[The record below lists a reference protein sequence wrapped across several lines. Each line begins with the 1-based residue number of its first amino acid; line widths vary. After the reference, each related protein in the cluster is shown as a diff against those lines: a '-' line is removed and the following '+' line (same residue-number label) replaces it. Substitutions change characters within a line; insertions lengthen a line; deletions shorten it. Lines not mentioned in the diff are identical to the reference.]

1 MLRTSSLSVVDDYR
15 LHFIFDGGTL
25 RLADKAVNMFGPLT
39 FKNAT
44 IEYQGGWG
52 GTSGLGIM
60 HMTGDVTVQG
70 TQPVTLPPATE
81 YSYLYLNTTNFVV
94 DVEEPQ
100 GLFTIGLTVQHAIST
115 PVNFTKRG
123 AGTVC
128 FASPNPKFNAYRK
141 YIDGK
146 ASSACELVYN
156 VIDREEIDAQIA
168 QALYVGIV
176 TDTGVFQYSN
186 TSESTMRAAGS
197 LMSYGF
203 DHTAVIRE
211 VFFERTPKQARVL
224 GTALIKAEPL
234 LDGKL
239 ILCCFDKKTMDEL
252 GAGRKD
258 LDGISAQLLLN
269 SLDRIAPPP
278 MHPEILMQK
287 GRFLAMQKN
296 GALARTHWGQLIQL
310 LHRGDLAEQAY
321 YLSML
326 SLARDGKW
334 QDADAMLKE
343 FRESFP
349 DSIWLARLPET
360 FKGYKVPAIACK

>member
-1 MLRTSSLSVVDDYR
+1 MEILELV
-15 LHFIFDGGTL
+15 
-25 RLADKAVNMFGPLT
+25 
-39 FKNAT
+39 KNCT
-44 IEYQGGWG
+44 R
-52 GTSGLGIM
+52 
-60 HMTGDVTVQG
+60 
-70 TQPVTLPPATE
+70 
-81 YSYLYLNTTNFVV
+81 
-94 DVEEPQ
+94 
-100 GLFTIGLTVQHAIST
+100 IGLTGHENPDGDCIGACCGLALYLRKVLPEAVVDIYLEPPAENLIRNIPGADTIIYEVTGNEEKYDAFIVLDSAPSRVGKPLELYNRAGLKINIDHHRT
-115 PVNFTKRG
+115 NPG
-123 AGTVC
+123 AGDTEC
-128 FASPNPKFNAYRK
+128 

-156 VIDREEIDAQIA
+156 VIDREEIDARIA

-258 LDGISAQLLLN
+258 LDGISAQLLLTEGADCSVFFHETEPGIWRASMR
-269 SLDRIAPPP
+269 SLHVTDVSSIAAK
-278 MHPEILMQK
+278 HEGGGHLRAAGFTI
-287 GRFLAMQKN
+287 
-296 GALARTHWGQLIQL
+296 RTDIHTAIKDITDDIAQQLRRAHVI
-310 LHRGDLAEQAY
+310 
-321 YLSML
+321 
-326 SLARDGKW
+326 
-334 QDADAMLKE
+334 
-343 FRESFP
+343 
-349 DSIWLARLPET
+349 
-360 FKGYKVPAIACK
+360 

>member
-1 MLRTSSLSVVDDYR
+1 MEILELV
-15 LHFIFDGGTL
+15 
-25 RLADKAVNMFGPLT
+25 
-39 FKNAT
+39 KNCT
-44 IEYQGGWG
+44 R
-52 GTSGLGIM
+52 
-60 HMTGDVTVQG
+60 
-70 TQPVTLPPATE
+70 
-81 YSYLYLNTTNFVV
+81 
-94 DVEEPQ
+94 
-100 GLFTIGLTVQHAIST
+100 IGLTGHENPDGDCTGACCGLALYLRKVLPEAVVDIYLEPPAENLIRNIPGADTIIYEVTGNEEKYDAFIVLDSAPSRVGKPLELYNRAGLKINIDHHRT
-115 PVNFTKRG
+115 NPG
-123 AGTVC
+123 AGDTEC
-128 FASPNPKFNAYRK
+128 

-156 VIDREEIDAQIA
+156 VIDREEIDARIA

-258 LDGISAQLLLN
+258 LDGISAQLLLTEGADCSVFFHETEPGIWRASMR
-269 SLDRIAPPP
+269 SLHVTDVSSIAAK
-278 MHPEILMQK
+278 HEGGGHLRAAGFTI
-287 GRFLAMQKN
+287 
-296 GALARTHWGQLIQL
+296 RTDIHTAIKDITDDIAQQLRRAHVI
-310 LHRGDLAEQAY
+310 
-321 YLSML
+321 
-326 SLARDGKW
+326 
-334 QDADAMLKE
+334 
-343 FRESFP
+343 
-349 DSIWLARLPET
+349 
-360 FKGYKVPAIACK
+360 

>member
-1 MLRTSSLSVVDDYR
+1 MV
-15 LHFIFDGGTL
+15 
-25 RLADKAVNMFGPLT
+25 
-39 FKNAT
+39 KNCT
-44 IEYQGGWG
+44 R
-52 GTSGLGIM
+52 
-60 HMTGDVTVQG
+60 
-70 TQPVTLPPATE
+70 
-81 YSYLYLNTTNFVV
+81 
-94 DVEEPQ
+94 
-100 GLFTIGLTVQHAIST
+100 IGLTGHENPDGDCTGACCGLALYLRKVLPEAVVDIYLEPPAENLIRNIPGADTIIYEVTGNEEKYDAFIVLDSAPSRVGKPLELYNRAGLKINIDHHRT
-115 PVNFTKRG
+115 NPG
-123 AGTVC
+123 AGDTEC
-128 FASPNPKFNAYRK
+128 

-156 VIDREEIDAQIA
+156 VIDREEIDARIA

-258 LDGISAQLLLN
+258 LDGISAQLLLTEGADCSVFFHETEPGIWRASMR
-269 SLDRIAPPP
+269 SLHVTDVSSIAAK
-278 MHPEILMQK
+278 HEGGGHLRAAGFTI
-287 GRFLAMQKN
+287 
-296 GALARTHWGQLIQL
+296 RTDIHTAIKDITDDIAQQLRRAHVI
-310 LHRGDLAEQAY
+310 
-321 YLSML
+321 
-326 SLARDGKW
+326 
-334 QDADAMLKE
+334 
-343 FRESFP
+343 
-349 DSIWLARLPET
+349 
-360 FKGYKVPAIACK
+360 

>member
-1 MLRTSSLSVVDDYR
+1 MEILELV
-15 LHFIFDGGTL
+15 
-25 RLADKAVNMFGPLT
+25 
-39 FKNAT
+39 KNCT
-44 IEYQGGWG
+44 R
-52 GTSGLGIM
+52 
-60 HMTGDVTVQG
+60 
-70 TQPVTLPPATE
+70 
-81 YSYLYLNTTNFVV
+81 
-94 DVEEPQ
+94 
-100 GLFTIGLTVQHAIST
+100 IGLTGHENPDGDCTGACCGLALYLRKVLPEAIVDIYLEPPAENLIRNIPGADTIIYEVTGNEEKYDAFIVLDSAPSRVGKPLELYNRAGLKINIDHHRT
-115 PVNFTKRG
+115 NPG
-123 AGTVC
+123 AGDTEC
-128 FASPNPKFNAYRK
+128 

-146 ASSACELVYN
+146 ASSACELVYK

-258 LDGISAQLLLN
+258 LDGISAQLLLTEGADCSVFFHETEPGIWRASMR
-269 SLDRIAPPP
+269 SLHVTDVSSIAAK
-278 MHPEILMQK
+278 HEGGGHLRAAGFTI
-287 GRFLAMQKN
+287 
-296 GALARTHWGQLIQL
+296 RTDIHTAIKDITDDIAQQLRRAHVI
-310 LHRGDLAEQAY
+310 
-321 YLSML
+321 
-326 SLARDGKW
+326 
-334 QDADAMLKE
+334 
-343 FRESFP
+343 
-349 DSIWLARLPET
+349 
-360 FKGYKVPAIACK
+360 

>member
-1 MLRTSSLSVVDDYR
+1 MEILDLV
-15 LHFIFDGGTL
+15 
-25 RLADKAVNMFGPLT
+25 
-39 FKNAT
+39 KNCT
-44 IEYQGGWG
+44 R
-52 GTSGLGIM
+52 
-60 HMTGDVTVQG
+60 
-70 TQPVTLPPATE
+70 
-81 YSYLYLNTTNFVV
+81 
-94 DVEEPQ
+94 
-100 GLFTIGLTVQHAIST
+100 IGLTGHENPDGDCTGACCGLALYLRKVLPEAVVDIYLEPPAENLIRNIPGADTIIYEVTGNEEKYDAFIVLDSAPSRVGKPLELYNRAGLKINIDHHRT
-115 PVNFTKRG
+115 NPG
-123 AGTVC
+123 AGDTEC
-128 FASPNPKFNAYRK
+128 

-156 VIDREEIDAQIA
+156 VIDREEIDARIA

-258 LDGISAQLLLN
+258 LDGISAQLLLTEGADCSVFFHETEPGIWRASMR
-269 SLDRIAPPP
+269 SLHVTDVSSIAAK
-278 MHPEILMQK
+278 HEGGGHLRAAGFTI
-287 GRFLAMQKN
+287 
-296 GALARTHWGQLIQL
+296 RTDIHTAIKDITDDIAQQLRRAHVI
-310 LHRGDLAEQAY
+310 
-321 YLSML
+321 
-326 SLARDGKW
+326 
-334 QDADAMLKE
+334 
-343 FRESFP
+343 
-349 DSIWLARLPET
+349 
-360 FKGYKVPAIACK
+360 

>member
-1 MLRTSSLSVVDDYR
+1 MEILELV
-15 LHFIFDGGTL
+15 
-25 RLADKAVNMFGPLT
+25 
-39 FKNAT
+39 KNCT
-44 IEYQGGWG
+44 R
-52 GTSGLGIM
+52 
-60 HMTGDVTVQG
+60 
-70 TQPVTLPPATE
+70 
-81 YSYLYLNTTNFVV
+81 
-94 DVEEPQ
+94 
-100 GLFTIGLTVQHAIST
+100 IGLTGHENPDGDCTGACCGLALYLRKVLPEAVVDIYLEPPAENLIRNIPGADTIIYEVTGNEEKYDTFIVLDSAPSRVGKPLELYNRAGLKINIDHHRT
-115 PVNFTKRG
+115 NPG
-123 AGTVC
+123 AGDTEC
-128 FASPNPKFNAYRK
+128 

-156 VIDREEIDAQIA
+156 VIDREEIDARIA

-258 LDGISAQLLLN
+258 LDGISAQLLLTEGADCSVFFHETEPGIWRASMR
-269 SLDRIAPPP
+269 SLHVTDVSSIAAK
-278 MHPEILMQK
+278 HEGGGHLRAAGFTI
-287 GRFLAMQKN
+287 
-296 GALARTHWGQLIQL
+296 RTDIHTAIKDITDDIAQQLRRAHVI
-310 LHRGDLAEQAY
+310 
-321 YLSML
+321 
-326 SLARDGKW
+326 
-334 QDADAMLKE
+334 
-343 FRESFP
+343 
-349 DSIWLARLPET
+349 
-360 FKGYKVPAIACK
+360 

>member
-1 MLRTSSLSVVDDYR
+1 MEILELV
-15 LHFIFDGGTL
+15 
-25 RLADKAVNMFGPLT
+25 
-39 FKNAT
+39 KNCT
-44 IEYQGGWG
+44 R
-52 GTSGLGIM
+52 
-60 HMTGDVTVQG
+60 
-70 TQPVTLPPATE
+70 
-81 YSYLYLNTTNFVV
+81 
-94 DVEEPQ
+94 
-100 GLFTIGLTVQHAIST
+100 IGLTGHENPDGDCTGACCGLALYLRKVLPEAVVDIYLEPPAENLIRNIPGADTIIYEVTGNEEKYDAFIVLDSAPSRVGKPLELYNRAGLKINIDHHRT
-115 PVNFTKRG
+115 NPG
-123 AGTVC
+123 AGDTEC
-128 FASPNPKFNAYRK
+128 

-258 LDGISAQLLLN
+258 LDGISAQLLLTEGADCSVFFHETEPGIWRASMR
-269 SLDRIAPPP
+269 SLHVTDVSSIAAK
-278 MHPEILMQK
+278 HEGGGHLRAAGFTI
-287 GRFLAMQKN
+287 
-296 GALARTHWGQLIQL
+296 RTDIHTAIKDITDDIAQQLRRAHVI
-310 LHRGDLAEQAY
+310 
-321 YLSML
+321 
-326 SLARDGKW
+326 
-334 QDADAMLKE
+334 
-343 FRESFP
+343 
-349 DSIWLARLPET
+349 
-360 FKGYKVPAIACK
+360 

>member
-1 MLRTSSLSVVDDYR
+1 MEILELV
-15 LHFIFDGGTL
+15 
-25 RLADKAVNMFGPLT
+25 
-39 FKNAT
+39 KNCT
-44 IEYQGGWG
+44 R
-52 GTSGLGIM
+52 
-60 HMTGDVTVQG
+60 
-70 TQPVTLPPATE
+70 
-81 YSYLYLNTTNFVV
+81 
-94 DVEEPQ
+94 
-100 GLFTIGLTVQHAIST
+100 IGLTGHENPDGDCTGACCGLALYLRKVLPEAVVDIYLEPPAENLIRNIPGADTIIYEVTGNEEKYDAFIVLDSAPSRVGKPLELYNRAGLKINIDHHRT
-115 PVNFTKRG
+115 NPG
-123 AGTVC
+123 AGDTEC
-128 FASPNPKFNAYRK
+128 

-156 VIDREEIDAQIA
+156 VIDREEIDARIA

-258 LDGISAQLLLN
+258 LDGISAQLLLTEGADCSVFFHETEPGIWRA
-269 SLDRIAPPP
+269 SLRSLHVTDVSSIASK
-278 MHPEILMQK
+278 HEGGGHLRAAGFTI
-287 GRFLAMQKN
+287 
-296 GALARTHWGQLIQL
+296 RTDIHTAIKDITDDIAQQLRRAHVI
-310 LHRGDLAEQAY
+310 
-321 YLSML
+321 
-326 SLARDGKW
+326 
-334 QDADAMLKE
+334 
-343 FRESFP
+343 
-349 DSIWLARLPET
+349 
-360 FKGYKVPAIACK
+360 

>member
-1 MLRTSSLSVVDDYR
+1 MEILELV
-15 LHFIFDGGTL
+15 
-25 RLADKAVNMFGPLT
+25 
-39 FKNAT
+39 KNCT
-44 IEYQGGWG
+44 R
-52 GTSGLGIM
+52 
-60 HMTGDVTVQG
+60 
-70 TQPVTLPPATE
+70 
-81 YSYLYLNTTNFVV
+81 
-94 DVEEPQ
+94 
-100 GLFTIGLTVQHAIST
+100 IGLTGHENPDGDCTGACCGLALYLRKVMPEAVVDIYLEPPAENLIRNIPGADTIIYEVTGNEEKYDAFIVLDSAPSRVGKPLELYNRAGLKINIDHHRT
-115 PVNFTKRG
+115 NPG
-123 AGTVC
+123 AGDTEC
-128 FASPNPKFNAYRK
+128 

-156 VIDREEIDAQIA
+156 VIDREEIDARIA

-258 LDGISAQLLLN
+258 LDGISAQLLLTEGADCSVFFHETEPGIWRASMR
-269 SLDRIAPPP
+269 SLHVTDVSSIAAK
-278 MHPEILMQK
+278 HEGGGHLRAAGFTI
-287 GRFLAMQKN
+287 
-296 GALARTHWGQLIQL
+296 RTDIHTAIKDITDDIAQQLRRAHVI
-310 LHRGDLAEQAY
+310 
-321 YLSML
+321 
-326 SLARDGKW
+326 
-334 QDADAMLKE
+334 
-343 FRESFP
+343 
-349 DSIWLARLPET
+349 
-360 FKGYKVPAIACK
+360 

>member
-1 MLRTSSLSVVDDYR
+1 MEILELV
-15 LHFIFDGGTL
+15 
-25 RLADKAVNMFGPLT
+25 
-39 FKNAT
+39 KNCT
-44 IEYQGGWG
+44 R
-52 GTSGLGIM
+52 
-60 HMTGDVTVQG
+60 
-70 TQPVTLPPATE
+70 
-81 YSYLYLNTTNFVV
+81 
-94 DVEEPQ
+94 
-100 GLFTIGLTVQHAIST
+100 IGLTGHENPDGDCTGACCGLALYLRKVLPEAVVDIYLEPPAENLIRNIPGADTIIYEVTGNEEKYDAFIVLDSAPSRVGKPLELYNRAGLKINIDHHRT
-115 PVNFTKRG
+115 NPG
-123 AGTVC
+123 AGDTEC
-128 FASPNPKFNAYRK
+128 

-146 ASSACELVYN
+146 ASSACELVYK

-258 LDGISAQLLLN
+258 LDGISAQLLLTEGADCSVFFHETEPGIWRASMR
-269 SLDRIAPPP
+269 SLHVTDVSSIAAK
-278 MHPEILMQK
+278 HEGGGHLRAAGFTI
-287 GRFLAMQKN
+287 
-296 GALARTHWGQLIQL
+296 RTDIHTAIKDITDDIAQQLRRAHVI
-310 LHRGDLAEQAY
+310 
-321 YLSML
+321 
-326 SLARDGKW
+326 
-334 QDADAMLKE
+334 
-343 FRESFP
+343 
-349 DSIWLARLPET
+349 
-360 FKGYKVPAIACK
+360 

>member
-1 MLRTSSLSVVDDYR
+1 MEILELV
-15 LHFIFDGGTL
+15 
-25 RLADKAVNMFGPLT
+25 
-39 FKNAT
+39 KNCT
-44 IEYQGGWG
+44 R
-52 GTSGLGIM
+52 
-60 HMTGDVTVQG
+60 
-70 TQPVTLPPATE
+70 
-81 YSYLYLNTTNFVV
+81 
-94 DVEEPQ
+94 
-100 GLFTIGLTVQHAIST
+100 IGLTGHENPDGDCTGACCGLALYLRKVLPEAIVDIYLEPPAENLIRNIPGADTIIYEVTGNEEKYDAFIVLDSAPSRVGKPLELYNRAGLKINIDHHRT
-115 PVNFTKRG
+115 NPG
-123 AGTVC
+123 AGDTEC
-128 FASPNPKFNAYRK
+128 

-156 VIDREEIDAQIA
+156 VIDREEIDARIA

-258 LDGISAQLLLN
+258 LDGISAQLLLTEGADCSVFFHETEPGIWRASMR
-269 SLDRIAPPP
+269 SLHVTDVSSIAAK
-278 MHPEILMQK
+278 HEGGGHLRAAGFTI
-287 GRFLAMQKN
+287 
-296 GALARTHWGQLIQL
+296 RTDIHTAIKDITDDIAQQLRRAHVI
-310 LHRGDLAEQAY
+310 
-321 YLSML
+321 
-326 SLARDGKW
+326 
-334 QDADAMLKE
+334 
-343 FRESFP
+343 
-349 DSIWLARLPET
+349 
-360 FKGYKVPAIACK
+360 

>member
-1 MLRTSSLSVVDDYR
+1 MEILELV
-15 LHFIFDGGTL
+15 
-25 RLADKAVNMFGPLT
+25 
-39 FKNAT
+39 KNCT
-44 IEYQGGWG
+44 R
-52 GTSGLGIM
+52 
-60 HMTGDVTVQG
+60 
-70 TQPVTLPPATE
+70 
-81 YSYLYLNTTNFVV
+81 
-94 DVEEPQ
+94 
-100 GLFTIGLTVQHAIST
+100 IGLTGHENPDGDCTGACCGLALYLRKVLPEAVVDIYLEPPAENLIRNIPGADTIIYEVTGNEEKYDAFIVLDSAPSRVGKPLELYNRAGLKINIDHHRT
-115 PVNFTKRG
+115 NPG
-123 AGTVC
+123 AGDTEC
-128 FASPNPKFNAYRK
+128 

-156 VIDREEIDAQIA
+156 VIDREEIDARIA

-258 LDGISAQLLLN
+258 LDGISAQLLLTEGADCSVFFHETEPGIWRASMR
-269 SLDRIAPPP
+269 SLHVTDVSSIASK
-278 MHPEILMQK
+278 HEGGGHLRAAGFTI
-287 GRFLAMQKN
+287 
-296 GALARTHWGQLIQL
+296 RTDIHTAIKDITDDIAQQLRRAHVI
-310 LHRGDLAEQAY
+310 
-321 YLSML
+321 
-326 SLARDGKW
+326 
-334 QDADAMLKE
+334 
-343 FRESFP
+343 
-349 DSIWLARLPET
+349 
-360 FKGYKVPAIACK
+360 

>member
-1 MLRTSSLSVVDDYR
+1 MEILESV
-15 LHFIFDGGTL
+15 
-25 RLADKAVNMFGPLT
+25 
-39 FKNAT
+39 KNCT
-44 IEYQGGWG
+44 R
-52 GTSGLGIM
+52 
-60 HMTGDVTVQG
+60 
-70 TQPVTLPPATE
+70 
-81 YSYLYLNTTNFVV
+81 
-94 DVEEPQ
+94 
-100 GLFTIGLTVQHAIST
+100 IGLTGHENPDGDCTGACCGLALYLRKVLPEAVVDIYLEPPAENLIRNIPGADTIIYEVTGNEEKYDAFIVLDSAPSRVGKPLELYNRAGLKINIDHHRT
-115 PVNFTKRG
+115 NPG
-123 AGTVC
+123 AGDTEC
-128 FASPNPKFNAYRK
+128 

-156 VIDREEIDAQIA
+156 VIDREEIDARIA

-258 LDGISAQLLLN
+258 LDGISAQLLLTEGADCSVFFHETEPGIWRASMR
-269 SLDRIAPPP
+269 SLHVTDVSSIAAK
-278 MHPEILMQK
+278 HEGGGHLRAAGFTI
-287 GRFLAMQKN
+287 
-296 GALARTHWGQLIQL
+296 RTDIHTAIKDITDDIAQQLRRAHVI
-310 LHRGDLAEQAY
+310 
-321 YLSML
+321 
-326 SLARDGKW
+326 
-334 QDADAMLKE
+334 
-343 FRESFP
+343 
-349 DSIWLARLPET
+349 
-360 FKGYKVPAIACK
+360 

>member
-1 MLRTSSLSVVDDYR
+1 MEILELV
-15 LHFIFDGGTL
+15 
-25 RLADKAVNMFGPLT
+25 
-39 FKNAT
+39 KNCT
-44 IEYQGGWG
+44 R
-52 GTSGLGIM
+52 
-60 HMTGDVTVQG
+60 
-70 TQPVTLPPATE
+70 
-81 YSYLYLNTTNFVV
+81 
-94 DVEEPQ
+94 
-100 GLFTIGLTVQHAIST
+100 IGLTGHENPDGDCTGACCGLALYLRKVMPEAVVDIYLEPPAENLIRNIPGADTIIYEVTGNEEKYDAFIVLDSAPSRVGKPLELYNRAGLKINIDHHRT
-115 PVNFTKRG
+115 NPG
-123 AGTVC
+123 AGDTEC
-128 FASPNPKFNAYRK
+128 

-146 ASSACELVYN
+146 ASSACELVYK

-258 LDGISAQLLLN
+258 LDGISAQLLLTEGADC
-269 SLDRIAPPP
+269 SVFFHETEPGIWRASMRCLHVTDVSSIAAK
-278 MHPEILMQK
+278 HEGGGHLRAAGFTI
-287 GRFLAMQKN
+287 
-296 GALARTHWGQLIQL
+296 RTDIHTAIKDITDDIAQQLRRAHVI
-310 LHRGDLAEQAY
+310 
-321 YLSML
+321 
-326 SLARDGKW
+326 
-334 QDADAMLKE
+334 
-343 FRESFP
+343 
-349 DSIWLARLPET
+349 
-360 FKGYKVPAIACK
+360 

>member
-1 MLRTSSLSVVDDYR
+1 MEILELV
-15 LHFIFDGGTL
+15 
-25 RLADKAVNMFGPLT
+25 
-39 FKNAT
+39 KNCT
-44 IEYQGGWG
+44 R
-52 GTSGLGIM
+52 
-60 HMTGDVTVQG
+60 
-70 TQPVTLPPATE
+70 
-81 YSYLYLNTTNFVV
+81 
-94 DVEEPQ
+94 
-100 GLFTIGLTVQHAIST
+100 IGLTGHENPDGDCTGACCGLALYLRKVMPEAVVDIYLEPPAENLIRNIPGADTIIYEVTGNEEKYDAFIVLDSAPSRVGKPLELYNRAGLKINIDHHRT
-115 PVNFTKRG
+115 NPG
-123 AGTVC
+123 AGDTEC
-128 FASPNPKFNAYRK
+128 

-146 ASSACELVYN
+146 ASSACELVYK

-258 LDGISAQLLLN
+258 LDGISAQLLLTEGADCSVFFHETEPGIWRASMR
-269 SLDRIAPPP
+269 SLHVTDVSSIAAK
-278 MHPEILMQK
+278 HEGGGHLRAAGFTI
-287 GRFLAMQKN
+287 
-296 GALARTHWGQLIQL
+296 RTDIHTAIKDITDDIAQQLRRAHVI
-310 LHRGDLAEQAY
+310 
-321 YLSML
+321 
-326 SLARDGKW
+326 
-334 QDADAMLKE
+334 
-343 FRESFP
+343 
-349 DSIWLARLPET
+349 
-360 FKGYKVPAIACK
+360 

>member
-1 MLRTSSLSVVDDYR
+1 MEILELV
-15 LHFIFDGGTL
+15 
-25 RLADKAVNMFGPLT
+25 
-39 FKNAT
+39 KNCT
-44 IEYQGGWG
+44 R
-52 GTSGLGIM
+52 
-60 HMTGDVTVQG
+60 
-70 TQPVTLPPATE
+70 
-81 YSYLYLNTTNFVV
+81 
-94 DVEEPQ
+94 
-100 GLFTIGLTVQHAIST
+100 IGLTGHENPDGDCT
-115 PVNFTKRG
+115 G
-123 AGTVC
+123 ACCGLALYLRKVMPEAVVDIYLEPPAENLIRNIPGADTIIYEVTGNEEKYDA
-128 FASPNPKFNAYRK
+128 FIVLDSAPSRVGKPLELYNRAGLKINIDHHRTNPGADDTEC

-156 VIDREEIDAQIA
+156 VIDREEIDARIA

-258 LDGISAQLLLN
+258 LDGISAQLLLTEGADCSVFFHETEPGIWRASMR
-269 SLDRIAPPP
+269 SLHVTDVSSIAAK
-278 MHPEILMQK
+278 HEGGGHLRAAGFTI
-287 GRFLAMQKN
+287 
-296 GALARTHWGQLIQL
+296 RTDIHTAIKDITDDIAQQLRRAHVI
-310 LHRGDLAEQAY
+310 
-321 YLSML
+321 
-326 SLARDGKW
+326 
-334 QDADAMLKE
+334 
-343 FRESFP
+343 
-349 DSIWLARLPET
+349 
-360 FKGYKVPAIACK
+360 